1 MKKNIKAKWLD
12 ALQSGD
18 YTHTKG
24 ELEEIAKLSEDR
36 TNRCCALGVL
46 MKINGYDTWS
56 HDNQWGEGAQELPS
70 EEILEECGMDEEDA
84 NYVARWNDLSKDYT
98 KVIRFIEESL

>member
-12 ALQSGD
+12 ALQSGK
-18 YTHTKG
+18 YIHTKG
-24 ELEEIAKLSEDR
+24 ELEEISKLSEDR

-56 HDNQWGEGAQELPS
+56 HDNQWGEGEVELPS

-84 NYVARWNDLSKDYT
+84 NYVAKWNDLSKDYT
-98 KVIRFIEESL
+98 KVIRFIEENL